1 MSEARANVPTVFSDM
16 PIGIKSLRVPTVDS
30 IWEALLFPK
39 IPRNPKWTYHCALQ
53 LLLVHGVS
61 TRARPV
67 TMMTDVSSSRT
78 VDMILQAL
86 FAYTTCA
93 KQARAVMV
101 NSSSSSLFTCEN
113 V

>member
-1 MSEARANVPTVFSDM
+1 MSEARANVSTVFSDM
-16 PIGIKSLRVPTVDS
+16 PIGKKSLSIPIVDS
-30 IWEALLFPK
+30 IWEALLFPI

-61 TRARPV
+61 TRAKPV

-93 KQARAVMV
+93 NKPVW
-101 NSSSSSLFTCEN
+101 
-113 V
+113 